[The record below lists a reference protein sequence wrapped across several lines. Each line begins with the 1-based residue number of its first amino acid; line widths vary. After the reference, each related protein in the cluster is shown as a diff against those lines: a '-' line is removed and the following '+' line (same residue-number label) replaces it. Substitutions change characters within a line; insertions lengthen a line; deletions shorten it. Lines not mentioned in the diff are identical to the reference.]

1 MLRFAC
7 AKLKDLTTAMRVK
20 YDLRSKMILRNGS
33 DADMLKVEY
42 DLIHI
47 YRSIA
52 RHRRNCSHCK
62 PHANSARPA
71 LVSRRQLPDKNTFL
85 SLDIASLNHPTS
97 HNTAQYKE
105 H

>member
-7 AKLKDLTTAMRVK
+7 PKLKDLATTMRQK
-20 YDLRSKMILRNGS
+20 YDLRSKMILRNGA

-62 PHANSARPA
+62 PQANLARPA
-71 LVSRRQLPDKNTFL
+71 LVSRRQLPDQHTFL
-85 SLDIASLNHPTS
+85 PLDMAS
-97 HNTAQYKE
+97 
-105 H
+105 

>member
-7 AKLKDLTTAMRVK
+7 PKLKDLATTMRQK

-33 DADMLKVEY
+33 DADMLTVEY

-47 YRSIA
+47 HRSIA

-62 PHANSARPA
+62 LQPSFGRAVPTSM
-71 LVSRRQLPDKNTFL
+71 RRLTGENTF
-85 SLDIASLNHPTS
+85 SLDLAS
-97 HNTAQYKE
+97 
-105 H
+105 